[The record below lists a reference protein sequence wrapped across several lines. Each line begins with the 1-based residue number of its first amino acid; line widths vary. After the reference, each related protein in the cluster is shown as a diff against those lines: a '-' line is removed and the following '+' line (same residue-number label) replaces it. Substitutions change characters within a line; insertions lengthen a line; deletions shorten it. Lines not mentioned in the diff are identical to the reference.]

1 MENLIVVDDASDW
14 SGELA
19 GARVVEA
26 DRYLTDEEFSRGRSM
41 RVFNLCASYRY
52 QNYGY
57 YVSLLATARGHR
69 PLPDVATIQDLKT
82 RTLARLANDDLDATI
97 QRSLRDIGS
106 ETFTLSVYFGR
117 NVARRHD
124 SLAQALFNL
133 FPAPMLLAQ
142 FKRRN
147 GRWLLESVRPL
158 PIGEVPA
165 SHQEFLR
172 NAIEERF
179 GRRQRSCGPVASGG
193 YDLAILVN
201 AEEPS
206 PPSDGQALRRFTR
219 AARRAGF
226 NVELIGRDDFGR
238 IAEFD
243 ALFIRETT
251 SVNHHSY
258 RFARRAELEGL
269 VVIDDPISII
279 RCTNKVYLAE
289 LLRRLGLPTPRTLIV
304 MRDNAGTIA
313 ETIGF
318 PCVLK
323 QPDSSF
329 SAGVMKVDGPAELE
343 PALKVMFERS
353 DLVVA
358 QAFLPTDFDW
368 RLGVLDRQPLCAC
381 RYYMVSRHWQIYKRS
396 SSGKVSSGRWDTLAL
411 DEVPTEVLD
420 VGLRAAN
427 AIGSG
432 FYGVDIKQA
441 GGRAYVIEVNDN
453 PSVDGGVEDQV
464 LGDALYDRV
473 METFRARVEARKKGR
488 PVG

>member
-1 MENLIVVDDASDW
+1 MANLIVVDDARDW
-14 SGELA
+14 PAEIA
-19 GARVVEA
+19 GARVVEVSH
-26 DRYLTDEEFSRGRSM
+26 YLTDDEFSRGRGL

-52 QNYGY
+52 QHYGY

-82 RTLARLANDDLDATI
+82 RTRLRLVGDELDAVIEKSLHTI
-97 QRSLRDIGS
+97 ES
-106 ETFTLSVYFGR
+106 EEFTLSVYFGR

-124 SLAQALFNL
+124 RLAQALFNV
-133 FPAPMLLAQ
+133 FPAPMLRAV
-142 FKRRN
+142 FRR
-147 GRWLLESVRPL
+147 RRRKWSLESVRPL

-165 SHQEFLR
+165 SHRAFLR
-172 NAIEERF
+172 QAIEEHF
-179 GRRQRSCGPVASGG
+179 ARRQPTRQRAVPGG

-201 AEEPS
+201 EEEPS
-206 PPSDGQALRRFTR
+206 PPSDAQGLRRFTR
-219 AARRAGF
+219 AAKRAGF
-226 NVELIGRDDFGR
+226 NVELIGRDVFGR

-251 SVNHHSY
+251 SVNHHTY

-289 LLRRLGLPTPRTLIV
+289 LMNRLGLPTPKTLIV
-304 MRDNAGTIA
+304 TRANAQKISS
-313 ETIGF
+313 TIGF

-329 SAGVMKVDGPAELE
+329 SVGVMKAENEKELDA
-343 PALKVMFERS
+343 ALKDMFERS

-368 RLGVLDRQPLCAC
+368 RIGILDRQPLYAC
-381 RYYMVSRHWQIYKRS
+381 RYYMVDKHWQIYKRS
-396 SSGKVSSGRWDTLAL
+396 GTGKVSSGRWDT
-411 DEVPTEVLD
+411 VPIEEAPQD
-420 VGLRAAN
+420 VVDIGLRAAD
-427 AIGSG
+427 AIGNG
-432 FYGVDIKQA
+432 LYGVDIKQA

-453 PSVDGGVEDQV
+453 PSVDGGVEDKI
-464 LGDALYDRV
+464 LGDKLYDRV
-473 METFRARVEARKKGR
+473 MEVFRSRVEARKRGR
-488 PVG
+488 PNG